1 MAKEEKYYEQLADAN
16 TDRLRELL
24 KELPGFCTEYFRS
37 LKNDTEPRTRLEY
50 AKDLK
55 TFFTFLHDSGSKE
68 FTDTDIHDYTV
79 EMLGRVTK
87 EDLEEYMEYITK
99 YEYNGKVRKNAERGS
114 GKKRKLAA
122 LHGLFGYYFREEKID
137 RDVSI
142 LVTPVSL
149 KKKDN
154 KAIIRLD
161 AAETAN
167 FLDEV
172 DSADGLTKRQQAF
185 NNRTRV
191 RDSAICTVFL

>member
-16 TDRLRELL
+16 TDRLRVLL
-24 KELPGFCTEYFRS
+24 KELPGFCMEYFRS

-114 GKKRKLAA
+114 
-122 LHGLFGYYFREEKID
+122 
-137 RDVSI
+137 
-142 LVTPVSL
+142 
-149 KKKDN
+149 
-154 KAIIRLD
+154 
-161 AAETAN
+161 
-167 FLDEV
+167 
-172 DSADGLTKRQQAF
+172 
-185 NNRTRV
+185 
-191 RDSAICTVFL
+191 